1 VSKSLGAEIKL
12 LSKHS
17 SIYGLSNILNR
28 IVSFILLPL
37 YLHYLTPSDYAI
49 KELLVYTI
57 AFVEIVLDMGINAA
71 LGRFYFD
78 SDDQKDRNLVV
89 ATALYGF
96 GLGSTVLILLT
107 LLGSRPLTVL
117 IFKDPQYTELMI
129 LALAGLGVDMY
140 IKVAYN
146 YMRVRMR
153 SLTLTIVSVVRLAM
167 QLGLNIMFIVGYGM
181 GVEGILWSTLISNVV
196 LVAFLMPYVIRETGF
211 RYSWPKLKEM
221 IIFGLPLIPSSFMAY
236 IVNVSDRFF
245 VNNMHG
251 LQMTGLYTLGYRFG
265 VLINEFVAAPFAQIW
280 TPRRFEMYEKGEAE
294 KIFAKIFSYFC
305 LAMFFV
311 GLGIS
316 VTIKD
321 VIQFISEESYWEA
334 WKVVPMLT
342 LTYIIASFPMHFNIG
357 IMMKKKTTYMM
368 YINVSTA
375 LLNLVLNYYMI
386 RPWGMWGAVY
396 ATLICFIV
404 KNILTYYASSR
415 LVTLVVEWSRLFKM
429 TAVALALYW
438 PINMIDLGHPITNA
452 AVKSVACLSYPLV
465 LYVIG
470 FYEKDELR
478 KGWEFARPY
487 VGKVIPRFRDHSPK
501 PPAA

>member
-1 VSKSLGAEIKL
+1 MSKSLGSEIKL

-78 SDDQKDRNLVV
+78 SEDQKDRNLVV
-89 ATALYGF
+89 TTALYGF
-96 GLGSTVLILLT
+96 GFGSSVLILLT
-107 LLGSRPLTVL
+107 LLGSRALTVL
-117 IFKDPQYTELMI
+117 IFKDADYTHLMI

-146 YMRVRMR
+146 YMRVRHR
-153 SLTLTIVSVVRLAM
+153 SLTLTIVSVVRLSM
-167 QLGLNIMFIVGYGM
+167 QLGLNILFIVGYGM

-196 LVAFLMPYVIRETGF
+196 LVAYLMPYVLRETGL

-221 IIFGLPLIPSSFMAY
+221 IHFGLPLIPSSFMSY

-245 VNNMHG
+245 VNSMHG

-265 VLINEFVAAPFAQIW
+265 VLINEFVSAPFAQIW
-280 TPRRFEMYEKGEAE
+280 TPRRFEMYEKDEAE
-294 KIFAKIFSYFC
+294 RIFAQIFTYFC

-321 VIQFISEESYWEA
+321 VIQFISEKEYWEA
-334 WKVVPMLT
+334 WVVVPPLT
-342 LTYIIASFPMHFNIG
+342 FTYIISSFTMHFNVG
-357 IMMKKKTTYMM
+357 IMMKKKTSYVM
-368 YINVSTA
+368 YINISTA
-375 LLNLVLNYYMI
+375 ILNLALNYFMI
-386 RPWGMWGAVY
+386 KPWGMWGAVW
-396 ATLICFIV
+396 ATLISFAV
-404 KNILTYYASSR
+404 KDIITYYASSR
-415 LVTLVVEWSRLFKM
+415 LVKLVVEWPRLFKM
-429 TAVALALYW
+429 TVVAVLLYW
-438 PINMIDLGHPITNA
+438 PINLIETGFPLVNV
-452 AVKSVACLSYPLV
+452 AVKGVACLSYPLI
-465 LYVIG
+465 LYAIG
-470 FYEKDELR
+470 FYQPGEIR
-478 KGWEFARPY
+478 KGWEFARPFL
-487 VGKVIPRFRDHSPK
+487 GKIFPRFRDNNPM